1 MNLAFVQS
9 FLPSRSNG
17 GVGHFTDQLADRL
30 VDRGHEVTIFSLDPA
45 PSGARY
51 QLVNP
56 PDHARWTRNPFGR
69 WYGFGLW
76 VARQDYSPFDVVH
89 AMGDNH
95 LMFTPTPVL
104 RTFSGS
110 ALGEALAARKVS
122 TKLLF
127 LSTYPLELA
136 GAIRASSSVGIS
148 AATTF
153 HFPGVHS
160 VVPHAVDLDVFHP
173 GEHRSTEPTIL
184 AVGHRLRDRKRLDLV
199 VELFQKQVLKRV
211 PGAELWLVADD
222 AVDAPSVRCFSQL
235 TTEALAELYRMAWL
249 FCLPS
254 SYEGFGRPYIEA
266 LASGAAVVAT
276 PNPGAREVL
285 DDGRYGVLTSERGLA
300 SALVGLLIDAG
311 RREEIARRGL
321 ARANDFS
328 WERVTATYEQM
339 YATLAGG
346 RGVGSAQVEHAS

>member
-1 MNLAFVQS
+1 MNLAFIQS

-30 VDRGHEVTIFSLDPA
+30 VDRGHRVTVFSLDPA
-45 PSGARY
+45 PAGARY
-51 QLVNP
+51 GTVNP
-56 PDHARWTRNPFGR
+56 PEARWTRNRFGR

-76 VARQDYSPFDVVH
+76 VARQDYSRFDVVH

-95 LMFTPTPVL
+95 LLFTPAPVL

-110 ALGEALAARKVS
+110 ALGEALSARKLH

-127 LSTYPLELA
+127 LSVYAMELV
-136 GAIRASSSVGIS
+136 GSLRASHSVGIS

-153 HFPGVHS
+153 HFPGLHS

-173 GEHRSTEPTIL
+173 GEQRSAHPTIL
-184 AVGHRLRDRKRLDLV
+184 AVGHRLRDRKRLDLLLDV
-199 VELFQKQVLKRV
+199 FQQQVRRQV

-222 AVDAPSVRCFSQL
+222 AVDAPSVRCFSRL
-235 TTEALAELYRMAWL
+235 TTEELAELYRRAWL

-276 PNPGAREVL
+276 RNPGACEVL
-285 DDGRYGVLTSERGLA
+285 DEGRYGVLAGERELA
-300 SALVGLLIDAG
+300 SALVGMLIDSR
-311 RREEIARRGL
+311 RREDFARRGL
-321 ARANDFS
+321 ARATDFS
-328 WERVTATYEQM
+328 WERVTSTYEEL
-339 YATLAGG
+339 YEGLRP
-346 RGVGSAQVEHAS
+346 RGMRDAQVEHAG